1 MVGRT
6 FVKTSTRVFHAS
18 WPWLLLAVLT
28 LPAIWHWLH
37 VPDDLDVEFPT
48 VYRRT
53 YSAYP
58 PPAYRLA
65 EPGDPVGRI
74 SILCPGARGGLAGSG
89 LVALPPFGQ
98 APAWPAALALSLAA
112 LWHGSTPGPTFDGWH
127 GLGW

>member
-28 LPAIWHWLH
+28 LPAVWHWLH

-65 EPGDPVGRI
+65 EPGDTIARI
-74 SILCPGARGGLAGSG
+74 AIYVSALAVVLSISG
-89 LVALPPFGQ
+89 WMASKRSGKSH
-98 APAWPAALALSLAA
+98 AWPAALALSLAA
-112 LWHGSTPGPTFDGWH
+112 L
-127 GLGW
+127 